1 MENSLNGHVIAILFS
16 LALILLTCLKISLKK
31 LKKRLKLINSN
42 IERVIPVNHGRNT
55 DSSLVMSKTSTTKQA
70 LIREAL
76 AEGLNMNDFR
86 RRWLILFTLCGSLL
100 IVMLA
105 NSALNIALPSIAV
118 DTEATSGELNWIV
131 ESYSLV
137 FAGLLFTAG
146 AVGDRFGR
154 KKIMQIGLIIFILAA
169 AYAAFIAT
177 TAFELILTRGVMGIG
192 GAMVMPTTLSILNVT
207 FPVSQRTKAVS
218 IWGAVAG
225 GGVLIGSIVSGFL
238 LEHFEWES
246 VFILCVA
253 VGLVVLITNQLLTR
267 ESLDEAHTKIDWLGG
282 ALSFIGL
289 SFLIYGMMESSH
301 EEGFAQ
307 PSVWW
312 GLGIGAV
319 ALISFVLWQR
329 KTDHPM
335 LDVSLFKDKRF
346 TTASIAVTVAFFA
359 MNGTMFVVGQLMQL
373 ILGYSPLESALALMP
388 IVAPVVICAPL
399 IPMVVRWVGEKFT
412 LMIGLT
418 ILASGFL
425 YAVFLWEVDVTYINV
440 WIALSLTLT
449 GMLFTST
456 PATNMILDNV
466 PKNRSGMGSAM
477 NDTTRE
483 LGAAAGVAILG
494 SVMVSSYN
502 SSVDSALKNVEGLPA
517 EATETMKESLAY
529 ALETVKALITQGFPG
544 IENLA
549 QDFKEYWVE
558 GLINGFGVG
567 VWIIVGTLALVTIVL
582 PWKKQDPTHIP
593 DEYFTSEDKS

>member
-1 MENSLNGHVIAILFS
+1 M
-16 LALILLTCLKISLKK
+16 TK
-31 LKKRLKLINSN
+31 
-42 IERVIPVNHGRNT
+42 P
-55 DSSLVMSKTSTTKQA
+55 STTKQA

-76 AEGLNMNDFR
+76 AEGLNMDDFR

-118 DTEATSGELNWIV
+118 DTGATSGELNWIV
-131 ESYSLV
+131 EAYSLV

-154 KKIMQIGLIIFILAA
+154 KKIMQIGLIIFVIAA
-169 AYAAFIAT
+169 IYASFLAT
-177 TAFELILTRGVMGIG
+177 TAFELILTRAVMGIG

-225 GGVLIGSIVSGFL
+225 GGVLVGSIVSGFL
-238 LEHFEWES
+238 LEHFEWQS
-246 VFILCVA
+246 VFILCVII
-253 VGLVVLITNQLLTR
+253 GGIVLITNQLLTR
-267 ESLDEAHTKIDWLGG
+267 ESSDEAHTKIDWLGG
-282 ALSFIGL
+282 VLSFIGL

-301 EEGFAQ
+301 EDGFAQ
-307 PSVWW
+307 PAVWI
-312 GLGIGAV
+312 GLGIGLLTLTA
-319 ALISFVLWQR
+319 FVIWQN
-329 KTDHPM
+329 KTPHPM
-335 LDVSLFKDKRF
+335 LDVKLFKDKRF

-359 MNGTMFVVGQLMQL
+359 MNGTMFIVGQLMQL

-399 IPMVVRWVGEKFT
+399 IPLVVRWVGEKFT
-412 LMIGLT
+412 LMIGLA

-440 WIALSLTLT
+440 WVALSLTLA

-494 SVMVSSYN
+494 SIMVSGYN
-502 SSVDSALKNVEGLPA
+502 SSVEKAVSNIQGLPA
-517 EATETMKESLAY
+517 EAAETMKESLAY
-529 ALETVKALITQGFPG
+529 ALETIKVLTAQGFPG
-544 IENLA
+544 IEKLSTE
-549 QDFKEYWVE
+549 FKEYWVE
-558 GLINGFGVG
+558 GLIQGFGVG
-567 VWIIVGTLALVTIVL
+567 AWIIIGTFLLVTIVL

-593 DEYFTSEDKS
+593 EEYFHPTD